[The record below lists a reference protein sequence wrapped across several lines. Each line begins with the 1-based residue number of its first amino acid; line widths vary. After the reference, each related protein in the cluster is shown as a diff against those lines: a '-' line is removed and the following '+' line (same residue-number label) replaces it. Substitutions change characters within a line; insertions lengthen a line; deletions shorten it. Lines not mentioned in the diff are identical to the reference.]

1 MSDYGLKVSKH
12 NHDIGDGDR
21 YQIMNTKYPVL
32 KLKLSGQGTLSY
44 VAGQSNKIVEIT
56 HDLGYVPICFVSG
69 QYFDVDTASV
79 PTKRANWNRWFY
91 RGLQVSDYY
100 YYYADTT
107 KLYIVFVPAEGITD
121 AYSFNLAYMYHIFY
135 DEDTL

>member
-1 MSDYGLKVSKH
+1 MSDYGLKIAKR

-32 KLKLSGQGTLSY
+32 KLQSSGQGTLDY
-44 VAGQSNKIVEIT
+44 VAGPSNKTVEIT
-56 HDLGYVPICFVSG
+56 HNLGYVPICFVDG
-69 QYFDVDTASV
+69 QYFDVDTEAV
-79 PTKRANWNRWFY
+79 VTKYSKWSRWIY

-121 AYSFNLAYMYHIFY
+121 AFSFSVAYQYHIFY

>member
-21 YQIMNTKYPVL
+21 YQIMSTKYPVL
-32 KLKLSGQGTLSY
+32 KLQSSGQGTLSY
-44 VAGQSNKIVEIT
+44 VAAQSNKIVEIT
-56 HDLGYVPICFVSG
+56 HNLGYVPICFVSG
-69 QYFDVDTASV
+69 QYFDVDTEAV
-79 PTKRANWNRWFY
+79 VTKRSNWNRWFY

-121 AYSFNLAYMYHIFY
+121 AYSFDVAYMYHIFY